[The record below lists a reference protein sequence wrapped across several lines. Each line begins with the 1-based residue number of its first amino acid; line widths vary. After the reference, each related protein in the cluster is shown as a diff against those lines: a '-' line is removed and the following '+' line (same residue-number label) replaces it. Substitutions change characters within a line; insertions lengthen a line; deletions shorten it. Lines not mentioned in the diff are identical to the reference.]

1 MFEQF
6 PLGSNDAPV
15 IAIAKSQAQAHT
27 HKTNK
32 SAASKQQQK
41 KLKDFALECL
51 LFARKL
57 LQLNRKK
64 RNACLSF
71 QRVFV

>member
-27 HKTNK
+27 QNK
-32 SAASKQQQK
+32 QKRSKQATTEEVER
-41 KLKDFALECL
+41 LC
-51 LFARKL
+51 ARM
-57 LQLNRKK
+57 
-64 RNACLSF
+64 
-71 QRVFV
+71 FVIRSKIAATKS